1 MATVYC
7 KAGVAAVPVTVT
19 TGTTNNFAFGQ
30 TYLTSASAGNS
41 DITMRTAGTINKL
54 GIYVSANTITNT
66 STLTTRKN
74 SAAGNQSVTIA
85 GSTTG
90 YFEDTTNADSVA
102 AGDTLAY
109 RLVTGNAGTSLTL
122 YSISTNFLANTN
134 TVQRYICGGTQSF
147 TGTSVSAYCPVAGS
161 IYTTATEANTQVKI
175 KAPYTGKNFFVHVNV
190 NARSSTTTVF
200 FRKNTGN
207 GNMNVSVTAAT
218 TGVFEDTSNTD
229 SLVSGD
235 LINYGVNLGTGTGS
249 FSIANAAFDG
259 VSTANQ
265 FQLVA
270 ASLPN
275 SLGSNATFYMTP
287 SGEAATNTTAAE
299 ASVSTKTNLTAT
311 ISNLAIFVVTNSVAT
326 ASTLKFRKN
335 GSDGNQV
342 VSITGLTTGYFEDTI
357 NTDTIA
363 STDLI
368 NYSVT
373 TAAGVVNHFGW
384 GTLSSLVSQ
393 AAAITHTL
401 PCLGVGN

>member
-7 KAGVAAVPVTVT
+7 KAGAATVPVTVT

-30 TYLTSASAGNS
+30 TYLTSASVGNS
-41 DITMRTAGTINKL
+41 NITMRTSGSINKL
-54 GIYVSANTITNT
+54 GIYISANTITNA

-85 GSTTG
+85 ESTTG
-90 YFEDTTNADSVA
+90 YFEDTTNADSIA
-102 AGDTLAY
+102 SSDTLAY
-109 RLVTGNAGTSLTL
+109 RLVAGNAGTSLVL
-122 YSISTNFLANTN
+122 YSISTNFLANTD
-134 TVQRYICGGTQSF
+134 TAQRYICGGIQSF
-147 TGTSVSAYCPVAGS
+147 TGTSVSAYCPVAGT
-161 IYTTATEANTQVKI
+161 IYTTATEANTQVKA
-175 KAPYTGKNFFVHVNV
+175 KASYTGKNFFVHVNA
-190 NARSSTTTVF
+190 NARSSATTVF

-235 LINYGVNLGTGTGS
+235 VINYGINLGTGTGS

-287 SGEAATNTTAAE
+287 SGEASTTTTE
-299 ASVSTKTNLTAT
+299 ANVSTKTNLTAT
-311 ISNLAIFVVTNSVAT
+311 ISNLAIFVVTNSVVT

-335 GSDGNQV
+335 GADGNQV

-357 NTDTIA
+357 NTDTIVP
-363 STDLI
+363 TDLI

-373 TAAGVVNHFGW
+373 TASGVAQHLGW
-384 GTLSSLVSQ
+384 GTLSSLVTQS
-393 AAAITHTL
+393 TL
-401 PCLGVGN
+401 LSHLLTILGVGA